1 MSNITLDLSNEE
13 RFETNTFT
21 IDKNITFIFGKNGT
35 GKTTLTN
42 LLKDNATDY
51 EVSVFQGFETVVSE
65 SNMLDAVILG
75 KDNVEIDK
83 KSLKKCWDR
92 ENKIRCW
99 KNRENISEQPDDP
112 NNLWAR
118 YEEKKTEYNN
128 QKDKLDKFLEQQHLR

>member
-51 EVSVFQGFETVVSE
+51 EVSVF
-65 SNMLDAVILG
+65 
-75 KDNVEIDK
+75 
-83 KSLKKCWDR
+83 
-92 ENKIRCW
+92 
-99 KNRENISEQPDDP
+99 
-112 NNLWAR
+112 
-118 YEEKKTEYNN
+118 
-128 QKDKLDKFLEQQHLR
+128 

>member
-83 KSLKKCWDR
+83 KIAEKNA
-92 ENKIRCW
+92 EIEKIKSDVERIE
-99 KNRENISEQPDDP
+99 KNISEQ
-112 NNLWAR
+112 LI
-118 YEEKKTEYNN
+118 
-128 QKDKLDKFLEQQHLR
+128 L

>member
-83 KSLKKCWDR
+83 KIAEKNADMKKR
-92 ENKIRCW
+92 KP
-99 KNRENISEQPDDP
+99 NITT
-112 NNLWAR
+112 
-118 YEEKKTEYNN
+118 KKTN
-128 QKDKLDKFLEQQHLR
+128 